1 MGILSDSCLLHSCL
15 SEDTNGMT
23 HAILEVVAGGIVQTA
38 NDIHR
43 YVRYLADETAILL
56 LYSLVHGNSDFL
68 EYVLVRTDLD
78 TLLMPILETLY
89 NASKGTSNQIYMVL
103 IILLVLSQD
112 SSFNAS
118 IHKLMLPSVPWY
130 QERLLHQT
138 SLGSLMIII
147 LKNVPSF
154 VGSLFSWFLVLEGL
168 VISKVLGNLCLV
180 FEYMEHDLAGLIASP
195 TIKFSEPQ
203 GIKVTCMLFDE
214 IDAICKS
221 RGSTRDGT
229 GVHDS
234 IVN

>member
-1 MGILSDSCLLHSCL
+1 MALLDSSSRPHLHRRHQRSQL
-15 SEDTNGMT
+15 GLTTVANRSQRRSSSANQSQRRNSSI
-23 HAILEVVAGGIVQTA
+23 ILESSCPLKLLGNLENLGFIVQLESCPSKLW
-38 NDIHR
+38 
-43 YVRYLADETAILL
+43 YLADETAILL
-56 LYSLVHGNSDFL
+56 LYSLVHGNS
-68 EYVLVRTDLD
+68 VLR
-78 TLLMPILETLY
+78 LMPILETLY
-89 NASKGTSNQIYMVL
+89 NASKETSNQIYMVL

-118 IHKLMLPSVPWY
+118 IHKLMLPTPAAS
-130 QERLLHQT
+130 
-138 SLGSLMIII
+138 
-147 LKNVPSF
+147 N
-154 VGSLFSWFLVLEGL
+154 FSWFLDDHNSEKCSMLCWFLVLEGL

-203 GIKVTCMLFDE
+203 
-214 IDAICKS
+214 S